1 MYIINLHFIV
11 IISGLF
17 RVSWHAGATKYSVKG
32 LDMRKRIHTVTHRCG
47 FRQPPPTPPYSK
59 LGCMGCLKRLDA
71 MNAII

>member
-47 FRQPPPTPPYSK
+47 VSSPPTRPPLLLHIQAYVP
-59 LGCMGCLKRLDA
+59 LR
-71 MNAII
+71 